1 MNWICATVVF
11 CISFSPLKME
21 YSNKEEF
28 IQQARACVIW
38 YNNQWEPSMRVPW
51 KLAVAQAIQ
60 ESDYGTSYFAEEANN
75 LMGIKEFDE
84 SEPHIKP
91 RNNPD
96 ADWGVK
102 VFNNKCESMM
112 FYIDLL
118 NDNHH
123 YEEFRG
129 ERLKQYI
136 GDEANLDKLAKTLAI
151 YAEDVYYPSKIIKI
165 MKELE
170 SYE

>member
-1 MNWICATVVF
+1 MNWICATMSF
-11 CISFSPLKME
+11 CITFTPLHME

-28 IQQARACVIW
+28 VQQAKSCVVW
-38 YNNQWEPSMRVPW
+38 YNHQEDPPFGIPW

-60 ESDYGTSYFAEEANN
+60 ESNYGTSYFAEEANN

-84 SEPHIKP
+84 TELSLKP

-112 FYIDLL
+112 FYMDLL
-118 NDNHH
+118 NNNHH
-123 YEEFRG
+123 YDKFRD
-129 ERLKQYI
+129 ERWRQHVINEVDL
-136 GDEANLDKLAKTLAI
+136 EKLAKTLAV

>member
-11 CISFSPLKME
+11 CISFTPLKME

-75 LMGIKEFDE
+75 LMGIKEFDG

-123 YEEFRG
+123 YEEFRD
-129 ERLKQYI
+129 ERLNQYI
-136 GDEANLDKLAKTLAI
+136 AEEVVLDKLAKTLAI

-165 MKELE
+165 MRELE

>member
-51 KLAVAQAIQ
+51 KLAVAQSIQ

-84 SEPHIKP
+84 TEPHIKP
-91 RNNPD
+91 RNRPN

-102 VFNNKCESMM
+102 IFNNKCESMM

-123 YEEFRG
+123 YEEFRD
-129 ERLKQYI
+129 ERLNQYI
-136 GDEANLDKLAKTLAI
+136 ADEVVLDKLAKTLAI

>member
-1 MNWICATVVF
+1 MNWICATVMF
-11 CISFSPLKME
+11 CISFSPLKIE

-28 IQQARACVIW
+28 IQQARACVVW

-84 SEPHIKP
+84 LEPHIKP

-96 ADWGVK
+96 ANWGVK
-102 VFNNKCESMM
+102 IFNNKCESMM
-112 FYIDLL
+112 FYMDLL
-118 NDNHH
+118 NNNHH
-123 YEEFRG
+123 YDEFRD
-129 ERLKQYI
+129 ERLKQYVK
-136 GDEANLDKLAKTLAI
+136 DEADLDKLAKTLAI
-151 YAEDVYYPSKIIKI
+151 YAEDVYYTSKIIKI
-165 MKELE
+165 MRELE

>member
-1 MNWICATVVF
+1 
-11 CISFSPLKME
+11 ME

-28 IQQARACVIW
+28 IQQAKACAVW
-38 YNNQWEPSMRVPW
+38 YNHQWAPSLRVPW

-91 RNNPD
+91 RDKPN

-102 VFNNKCESMM
+102 IFNNKCESLM

-118 NDNHH
+118 NDSYH
-123 YEEFRG
+123 YEDFRE
-129 ERLKQYI
+129 ERWKQYVA
-136 GDEANLDKLAKTLAI
+136 DAADLEKLAKTLAV
-151 YAEDVYYPSKIIKI
+151 YAEDIYYPSKIIKI

-170 SYE
+170 SYK

>member
-11 CISFSPLKME
+11 CISFTPLKME

-84 SEPHIKP
+84 SEQHIKP

-102 VFNNKCESMM
+102 VFNNKC
-112 FYIDLL
+112 
-118 NDNHH
+118 
-123 YEEFRG
+123 
-129 ERLKQYI
+129 
-136 GDEANLDKLAKTLAI
+136 
-151 YAEDVYYPSKIIKI
+151 
-165 MKELE
+165 
-170 SYE
+170 

>member
-1 MNWICATVVF
+1 
-11 CISFSPLKME
+11 ME

-28 IQQARACVIW
+28 IQQSKACAVW
-38 YNNQWEPSMRVPW
+38 YNHQWDPPLRVPW

-91 RNNPD
+91 RDKPN

-102 VFNNKCESMM
+102 IFNNKCESLM

-118 NDNHH
+118 NDSYH
-123 YEEFRG
+123 YEDFRE
-129 ERLKQYI
+129 ERWKQYVA
-136 GDEANLDKLAKTLAI
+136 DAADLEKLAKTLAV
-151 YAEDVYYPSKIIKI
+151 YAEDIYYPSKIIKI

-170 SYE
+170 SYK

>member
-11 CISFSPLKME
+11 CISFTPLKME

-84 SEPHIKP
+84 LEPHF
-91 RNNPD
+91 
-96 ADWGVK
+96 G
-102 VFNNKCESMM
+102 
-112 FYIDLL
+112 
-118 NDNHH
+118 
-123 YEEFRG
+123 EETS
-129 ERLKQYI
+129 E
-136 GDEANLDKLAKTLAI
+136 
-151 YAEDVYYPSKIIKI
+151 KIIDESWAYLCDLFP
-165 MKELE
+165 KEYDEWRKNLLRK
-170 SYE
+170 

>member
-1 MNWICATVVF
+1 
-11 CISFSPLKME
+11 
-21 YSNKEEF
+21 
-28 IQQARACVIW
+28 
-38 YNNQWEPSMRVPW
+38 
-51 KLAVAQAIQ
+51 
-60 ESDYGTSYFAEEANN
+60 
-75 LMGIKEFDE
+75 
-84 SEPHIKP
+84 
-91 RNNPD
+91 
-96 ADWGVK
+96 
-102 VFNNKCESMM
+102 M

-136 GDEANLDKLAKTLAI
+136 GDEVNLDKLAKTLAI

>member
-1 MNWICATVVF
+1 MNWLCATVAF
-11 CISFSPLKME
+11 CISFTPLNME

-28 IQQARACVIW
+28 IQQSRACAMW
-38 YNNQWEPSMRVPW
+38 YNHQWAPVWRVPW
-51 KLAVAQAIQ
+51 QLAVAQAIQ
-60 ESDYGTSYFAEEANN
+60 ESNYGTSYFTEEANN

-84 SEPHIKP
+84 NEPHIKP

-96 ADWGVK
+96 ADWGIK

-112 FYIDLL
+112 FYMDLL
-118 NDNHH
+118 NENHH
-123 YEEFRG
+123 YDDFRN
-129 ERLKQYI
+129 ERLKQYVS
-136 GDEANLDKLAKTLAI
+136 DKADLEKLAKTLAV

>member
-1 MNWICATVVF
+1 MNWICATVAF
-11 CISFSPLKME
+11 CISFTPLKME

-51 KLAVAQAIQ
+51 KLAVAQSIQ

-118 NDNHH
+118 NDNDYYVKFRDDRLNQYIA
-123 YEEFRG
+123 YEEF
-129 ERLKQYI
+129 I
-136 GDEANLDKLAKTLAI
+136 DK
-151 YAEDVYYPSKIIKI
+151 IK
-165 MKELE
+165 
-170 SYE
+170 

>member
-1 MNWICATVVF
+1 MNWICATVAF
-11 CISFSPLKME
+11 CIAFSPLNMG

-38 YNNQWEPSMRVPW
+38 YNHQWAPHLRVPW
-51 KLAVAQAIQ
+51 KLAVSQAIQ

-123 YEEFRG
+123 YEEFRD
-129 ERLKQYI
+129 ERLNQYI
-136 GDEANLDKLAKTLAI
+136 ADEVVLDKLAKTLAI

>member
-1 MNWICATVVF
+1 MNWICATVAF
-11 CISFSPLKME
+11 CISFTPLKME
-21 YSNKEEF
+21 YSNKDEF

-51 KLAVAQAIQ
+51 KLAVAQSIQ

-84 SEPHIKP
+84 SETNINP
-91 RNNPD
+91 RNKPD

-123 YEEFRG
+123 YEEFRD
-129 ERLKQYI
+129 ERLNQYI
-136 GDEANLDKLAKTLAI
+136 ADEVVLDKLAKTLAI
-151 YAEDVYYPSKIIKI
+151 YAEDVYYTSKIIKI
-165 MKELE
+165 MRELE